1 MEFLTTNIWI
11 FFWVKHSIY
20 NLTTC
25 DIFKTSELSNVLFIM
40 FTIKLFSISAGIL
53 FSNSP
58 TPLEQYNAS
67 VSSARAFGG
76 ISSGSSQDHDHHD
89 HSDHNHE
96 HDHDHHEHEQSSSSP
111 PRIVPE
117 TQSDEGLN
125 PSIISDE
132 SSDMSMYGE

>member
-1 MEFLTTNIWI
+1 MFCLL
-11 FFWVKHSIY
+11 Y
-20 NLTTC
+20 L
-25 DIFKTSELSNVLFIM
+25 

-76 ISSGSSQDHDHHD
+76 ISSGSSHDHD

-96 HDHDHHEHEQSSSSP
+96 HDHGDHDHHEHEQSSSSP
-111 PRIVPE
+111 PQIVPE